1 MLLDAARELLGQGHA
16 MHVSLVGDGPAR
28 QALRT
33 HAERLD
39 ITDHVT
45 LAGYAA
51 NPRPCYSALDAFV
64 LLSRSEGLP
73 NVLFKAMAME
83 VPAICTPVAGVPAVI
98 EPEHNGLLVPL
109 HDIQATV
116 PAVRRLIDDRALAS
130 RLGQAGREHVGRH
143 HSFDRRTERLCET
156 YRRLM
161 GPEIARPSR

>member
-51 NPRPCYSALDAFV
+51 NPCPCYSALDAFV
-64 LLSRSEGLP
+64 LLSRREGLP

-83 VPAICTPVAGVPAVI
+83 VPAICTPVGGIPGSLT
-98 EPEHNGLLVPL
+98 HNTMGCSYPCM
-109 HDIQATV
+109 IS
-116 PAVRRLIDDRALAS
+116 RRLC
-130 RLGQAGREHVGRH
+130 RLSGV
-143 HSFDRRTERLCET
+143 
-156 YRRLM
+156 
-161 GPEIARPSR
+161 